1 MYLCC
6 RFEGHPLR
14 KDFPL
19 SGYIECRYDDE
30 LRRVV
35 QVFSCF
41 HTIDRSPRLQIL
53 LLSYLSDMLH
63 LQEPVE
69 LAQEFRKFD
78 LAAPWEQFPAFREM
92 IPAAEEIP
100 IDEKK

>member
-1 MYLCC
+1 MTM
-6 RFEGHPLR
+6 
-14 KDFPL
+14 
-19 SGYIECRYDDE
+19 SSVE
-30 LRRVV
+30 LFRWKFANLKSPSFVLF
-35 QVFSCF
+35 FSD
-41 HTIDRSPRLQIL
+41 I
-53 LLSYLSDMLH
+53 LH
-63 LQEPVE
+63 LKQEPVE

>member
-1 MYLCC
+1 MMMSSV
-6 RFEGHPLR
+6 EW
-14 KDFPL
+14 
-19 SGYIECRYDDE
+19 SRYVHDE
-30 LRRVV
+30 DHEISLIYV
-35 QVFSCF
+35 S
-41 HTIDRSPRLQIL
+41 HSK
-53 LLSYLSDMLH
+53 
-63 LQEPVE
+63 EPVE

>member
-1 MYLCC
+1 M
-6 RFEGHPLR
+6 
-14 KDFPL
+14 
-19 SGYIECRYDDE
+19 S
-30 LRRVV
+30 
-35 QVFSCF
+35 S
-41 HTIDRSPRLQIL
+41 
-53 LLSYLSDMLH
+53 LSDMLH

>member
-1 MYLCC
+1 M
-6 RFEGHPLR
+6 H
-14 KDFPL
+14 
-19 SGYIECRYDDE
+19 
-30 LRRVV
+30 
-35 QVFSCF
+35 
-41 HTIDRSPRLQIL
+41 IL
-53 LLSYLSDMLH
+53 DPPKIVDLAFCTLH
-63 LQEPVE
+63 FKQEPVE